1 MTRAIQSE
9 MPKLFKMIILI
20 YFVYFA
26 GLDSPNS
33 AVFLS
38 SCRVAISS
46 SQLQVSL
53 EGLAAQQKM
62 QHPYPF
68 KSGKLL
74 KVVLFL
80 PSGFDDKQSRKSPSQ
95 YSLLMFVEYVFFF
108 LRVCSL
114 RRKCQS

>member
-53 EGLAAQQKM
+53 GRVGSTAENAASIS
-62 QHPYPF
+62 F
-68 KSGKLL
+68 
-74 KVVLFL
+74 
-80 PSGFDDKQSRKSPSQ
+80 
-95 YSLLMFVEYVFFF
+95 
-108 LRVCSL
+108 
-114 RRKCQS
+114 

>member
-1 MTRAIQSE
+1 
-9 MPKLFKMIILI
+9 MIILI

-53 EGLAAQQKM
+53 EGLAAQQKK

-68 KSGKLL
+68 KSGTLL

-95 YSLLMFVEYVFFF
+95 YSLLMFFFF
-108 LRVCSL
+108 ARL
-114 RRKCQS
+114 